1 MYADFIAGWAAG
13 GAGLLVG
20 YPLDTVKTRLQT
32 IVAYKGIVDC
42 FVQTV
47 RQESIYG
54 LYKGVSAPLLSAG
67 VVHSLLFTGYGVA
80 LRLLHPGESHLEA
93 RKDLPISEILFAST
107 CGTIAQV
114 IPIIPIELLKTRL
127 QVQREGVSRF
137 TRHAS
142 VLYSGPIEC
151 ARQIVKKEGIR
162 GLFKGG
168 KLIFFRDVIGYIFYI
183 PVYELTLRFMRTK
196 QISETTSQ
204 LFSGGCAGVCGWLSV
219 CPLEVIKTRIQ
230 AENTAR
236 KMLVAKEMA
245 REMWNEAG
253 ARSFYRGGL
262 ALSMRGFVVNAV
274 VFLVYENVY
283 KTVDNT
289 STKLFFA

>member
-1 MYADFIAGWAAG
+1 
-13 GAGLLVG
+13 
-20 YPLDTVKTRLQT
+20 
-32 IVAYKGIVDC
+32 YKGITDC

-80 LRLLHPGESHLEA
+80 LRVLHPGESHVEA
-93 RKDLPISEILFAST
+93 RKDLPMSEILFAST
-107 CGTIAQV
+107 CGTIAQI

-127 QVQREGVSRF
+127 QVQRESVSRF

-151 ARQIVKKEGIR
+151 ARQIVKNEGIQ

-168 KLIFFRDVIGYIFYI
+168 KVIFFRDVIGYIFYI
-183 PVYELTLRFMRTK
+183 PVYEMTLRFMRTK
-196 QISETTSQ
+196 QINETTSQ

-219 CPLEVIKTRIQ
+219 CPLEVIKNRMQ

-236 KMLVAKEMA
+236 KMSAKEMA
-245 REMWNEAG
+245 REMWNETG

-262 ALSMRGFVVNAV
+262 ALSMRGFVVNAI
-274 VFLVYENVY
+274 VFLVYEKAY
-283 KTVDNT
+283 KIVDKT
-289 STKLFFA
+289 ST